1 VHFHRKAPALLS
13 VVALV
18 AATAALGVSSAA
30 ASDRAVAGSGKS
42 PGPKV
47 VRLHSSDSK
56 TFVSDKTFRPGVT
69 EFKVTKTAGSHESII
84 ILQSKNL
91 QRTFTKIQKAFG
103 GGPGSA
109 DAMAVVDRITTF
121 YSGGPVGSRWQ
132 VKLGKGSYY
141 AIDGKTNKVTSF
153 KVKGDRRGANMA
165 HAASGVTATKQN
177 MWRTNG
183 TIHGKW
189 VRFTNNAHEI
199 HFMEGQRVKNDTTN
213 RDVRKALKSHKSPDF
228 DRKGGFFADVTSPGV
243 TAVHRF
249 DLKSGKHLLLCF
261 MPSEEQD
268 GVPHALMGMWKLV
281 QVKG

>member
-1 VHFHRKAPALLS
+1 LS

-47 VRLHSSDSK
+47 VRLQSTDNKTKLSDTK
-56 TFVSDKTFRPGVT
+56 FRPGVT
-69 EFKVTKTAGSHESII
+69 EFKVTKTAGSHESIVVF
-84 ILQSKNL
+84 QSKNL
-91 QRTFTKIQKAFG
+91 QRTFKKADKAFG

-132 VKLGKGSYY
+132 VKLSQGHYY
-141 AIDGKTNKVTSF
+141 VIDFKTNNLAQF
-153 KVKGDRRGANMA
+153 QVKGERRGANMA
-165 HAASGVTATKQN
+165 HAASEVTTRHN
-177 MWRTNG
+177 MWHTNG

-213 RDVRKALKSHKSPDF
+213 RDIRKALKSNRSPDF

-243 TAVHRF
+243 SAVHRF
-249 DLKSGKHLLLCF
+249 DLKTGKHVLLCF

-268 GVPHALMGMWKLV
+268 GVAHAFMGMWKLI